1 MRLRGVVALAFAV
14 LVLSGCS
21 GGGGGGSQPPQPQ
34 VTLSGTVAGDV
45 PIPSYTVSI
54 LSPTGV
60 TSAFL
65 ATGSTG
71 ADGRYSAISFLPNP
85 PFLVLASPQP
95 QQEHP
100 QYPRLTSIAH
110 RGGTANVT
118 ALSSLLVAR
127 LVNRSPEIF
136 IDTWAA
142 FDLRTRSESDV
153 QAARQQVVAYLLN
166 RPDKNDGNSTTSVDV
181 SAVTDFVSGPLTAV
195 SGDPHFEALRRV
207 HASMMDSETV
217 RGMEEHMLFG
227 GDLPADLRSMLALDF
242 VATCTL
248 LLPNNDDGT
257 LPRGM
262 THIILDQRAITVGSV
277 DLPFQ
282 SGDQLQLNASR
293 SFAAQ
298 WTFSF
303 ATSRTV
309 ELSVHGGRVDT
320 IVLTIPTKGSSQCQ
334 PTTDVSVLGKHPSMI
349 ALIRMFE
356 QSISAPRSFSCAGTP
371 TFSGFVT
378 GQNTLAIEA
387 SGALRINGPGGP
399 AIHLPSLFLFVTASV
414 TVSGPQVQAIRPT
427 LFLANGGGVLLDS
440 LAVETNVGQITRLSM
455 SRQRPGQPSQTQT
468 CS

>member
-1 MRLRGVVALAFAV
+1 
-14 LVLSGCS
+14 
-21 GGGGGGSQPPQPQ
+21 
-34 VTLSGTVAGDV
+34 
-45 PIPSYTVSI
+45 
-54 LSPTGV
+54 
-60 TSAFL
+60 
-65 ATGSTG
+65 
-71 ADGRYSAISFLPNP
+71 
-85 PFLVLASPQP
+85 
-95 QQEHP
+95 
-100 QYPRLTSIAH
+100 
-110 RGGTANVT
+110 
-118 ALSSLLVAR
+118 
-127 LVNRSPEIF
+127 
-136 IDTWAA
+136 
-142 FDLRTRSESDV
+142 
-153 QAARQQVVAYLLN
+153 
-166 RPDKNDGNSTTSVDV
+166 
-181 SAVTDFVSGPLTAV
+181 
-195 SGDPHFEALRRV
+195 
-207 HASMMDSETV
+207 
-217 RGMEEHMLFG
+217 MEEHMLFG

-257 LPRGM
+257 LPRGT